1 MGQSEEDCFPTQ
13 LIDGKGEFNVEGL
26 DTFVKKTKLSDSG
39 LSYAV
44 VAIMGP
50 QSSGLMIFLSFF
62 FGIQVFESFF
72 FFVCAANCLII
83 IVLNLIWVIKQ
94 GRVHF

>member
-1 MGQSEEDCFPTQ
+1 MGEREEEDCFPTQ

-26 DTFVKKTKLSDSG
+26 DTFVNKTKLSDSG

-50 QSSGLMIFLSFF
+50 QSSGIDFCFL
-62 FGIQVFESFF
+62 
-72 FFVCAANCLII
+72 L
-83 IVLNLIWVIKQ
+83 LPLLL
-94 GRVHF
+94 

>member
-1 MGQSEEDCFPTQ
+1 MGQSEEEDCFPTQ

-44 VAIMGP
+44 VAIMGL
-50 QSSGLMIFLSFF
+50 GNRVVLILMSL
-62 FGIQVFESFF
+62 G
-72 FFVCAANCLII
+72 
-83 IVLNLIWVIKQ
+83 
-94 GRVHF
+94 

>member
-1 MGQSEEDCFPTQ
+1 MGQSEEEDCFPTQ
-13 LIDGKGEFNVEGL
+13 LIDGNGEFNVEGL

-50 QSSGLMIFLSFF
+50 QSSGNDFLFSSFP
-62 FGIQVFESFF
+62 S
-72 FFVCAANCLII
+72 
-83 IVLNLIWVIKQ
+83 
-94 GRVHF
+94 